1 MVEGSPQ
8 VFISYHRAELGVA
21 GRLRAHLEVVTGFTV
36 DLVGPLAAIT
46 AAATAWTQLGRNDE
60 LAKSYGLAAHEQMV
74 LHSRLELAETEEAF
88 RQGVEETESAISRE
102 HTMWM
107 AKRG

>member
-1 MVEGSPQ
+1 MVGATRLHGAGPACRIPQ
-8 VFISYHRAELGVA
+8 RC
-21 GRLRAHLEVVTGFTV
+21 GRLPDAS
-36 DLVGPLAAIT
+36 
-46 AAATAWTQLGRNDE
+46 GRHDE
-60 LAKSYGLAAHEQMV
+60 LSKSYGLAAPELMV

-88 RQGVEETESAISRE
+88 WQGVEETEAAISRE

>member
-1 MVEGSPQ
+1 V
-8 VFISYHRAELGVA
+8 VA
-21 GRLRAHLEVVTGFTV
+21 ITGTRV
-36 DLVGPLAAIT
+36 DLISVLAAVS
-46 AAATAWTQLGRNDE
+46 AAATAWTQLGRHDE
-60 LAKSYGLAAHEQMV
+60 LAKSYGLAAHELMV
-74 LHSRLELAETEEAF
+74 LHSRLELADSEEAF

>member
-1 MVEGSPQ
+1 
-8 VFISYHRAELGVA
+8 
-21 GRLRAHLEVVTGFTV
+21 
-36 DLVGPLAAIT
+36 
-46 AAATAWTQLGRNDE
+46 
-60 LAKSYGLAAHEQMV
+60 MV

-88 RQGVEETESAISRE
+88 WQGVEETEAAISRE

>member
-1 MVEGSPQ
+1 
-8 VFISYHRAELGVA
+8 
-21 GRLRAHLEVVTGFTV
+21 
-36 DLVGPLAAIT
+36 
-46 AAATAWTQLGRNDE
+46 
-60 LAKSYGLAAHEQMV
+60 MV
-74 LHSRLELAETEEAF
+74 LHARLELAETEEAF